1 MCLSEVP
8 PALVLKPPIKDFQMY
23 FYVDETGH
31 TGPNLFDQ
39 TQPVLSYGVLSSPH
53 DLDKEAEKEL
63 AALRKDLRVPRL
75 HAAEMGIHRLGE
87 VVDTLLVLQKKL
99 RIRFDIYQVVKRD
112 HAIISFFDQVFDQ
125 GMNPAVGWTAYW
137 TPLRYPLLLS
147 LANLFDKELAEKA
160 WRARLE
166 QHDGRSELL
175 FREVSHTLLKRCVR
189 LHDAR
194 TRELISDALNWA
206 ANNFTELGY
215 NCKTNKDRLRIMPNM
230 VGFQSVL
237 HGICTRLGAPN
248 RRAEIIVDQQSQFN
262 TTQRELSEFYRQIRE
277 QPFAIGPGL
286 PVMDMRNMPAQ
297 PLVFQ
302 SGTRSAGLELVD
314 VYLWVYKRLMEG
326 KDLTKPLLRLVYT
339 NRNTALT
346 SSLSLNS
353 VSQQFQ
359 AFMETL
365 PEPSVEEL
373 AKARDIFAPDEAR
386 RLKHRVPGLN
396 RP

>member
-1 MCLSEVP
+1 
-8 PALVLKPPIKDFQMY
+8 
-23 FYVDETGH
+23 
-31 TGPNLFDQ
+31 
-39 TQPVLSYGVLSSPH
+39 
-53 DLDKEAEKEL
+53 
-63 AALRKDLRVPRL
+63 
-75 HAAEMGIHRLGE
+75 
-87 VVDTLLVLQKKL
+87 
-99 RIRFDIYQVVKRD
+99 
-112 HAIISFFDQVFDQ
+112 
-125 GMNPAVGWTAYW
+125 
-137 TPLRYPLLLS
+137 
-147 LANLFDKELAEKA
+147 
-160 WRARLE
+160 
-166 QHDGRSELL
+166 
-175 FREVSHTLLKRCVR
+175 
-189 LHDAR
+189 
-194 TRELISDALNWA
+194 
-206 ANNFTELGY
+206 
-215 NCKTNKDRLRIMPNM
+215 MPNM

>member
-1 MCLSEVP
+1 
-8 PALVLKPPIKDFQMY
+8 MY

-31 TGPNLFDQ
+31 TGPNLFDP
-39 TQPVLSYGVLSSPH
+39 TQPILSYGVLSSS
-53 DLDKEAEKEL
+53 DNLDKQAEKEL
-63 AALRKDLRVPRL
+63 AVLRKTLRVPRL
-75 HAAEMGIHRLGE
+75 HAAELGIHRLAD
-87 VVDTLLVLQKKL
+87 VIDTLLMLQKKY

-147 LANLFDKELAEKA
+147 LANLFDEELAEKA

-166 QHDGRSELL
+166 AHDIRSELM
-175 FREVSHTLLKRCVR
+175 FREVCNTLLQRCA
-189 LHDAR
+189 LLYDAR
-194 TRELISDALNWA
+194 TRELITDGLNWA
-206 ANNFTELGY
+206 ANNFARLGF

-237 HGICTRLGAPN
+237 HGICYRLGRPN

-286 PVMDMRNMPAQ
+286 PVMDMSNMPEQ

-302 SGTRSAGLELVD
+302 SGHASAGLELVD
-314 VYLWVYKRLMEG
+314 IYLWVYKRLMEG

-346 SSLSLNS
+346 SSVSLNS
-353 VSQQFQ
+353 ISQQFQ
-359 AFMETL
+359 VVMETL

-386 RLKHRVPGLN
+386 RLKHRMPGLN

>member
-1 MCLSEVP
+1 MG
-8 PALVLKPPIKDFQMY
+8 ADMH

-39 TQPVLSYGVLSSPH
+39 TQPVLSYGVLSSP
-53 DLDKEAEKEL
+53 DNLDKEAEKEL
-63 AALRKDLRVPRL
+63 VALRKELRVPRI
-75 HAAEMGIHRLGE
+75 HAAELGMHRLGD
-87 VVDTLLVLQKKL
+87 VINTLLILQKKH

-125 GMNPAVGWTAYW
+125 GMNPAVSWTAYW

-147 LANLFDKELAEKA
+147 LANLFDEELAEKA

-166 QHDGRSELL
+166 AHDARSELL
-175 FREVSHTLLKRCVR
+175 FCEVCHTLLQRCVR

-194 TRELISDALNWA
+194 TRELITDALNWA
-206 ANNFTELGY
+206 ANNFPQLGY
-215 NCKTNKDRLRIMPNM
+215 NCKTNKDRLQIMPNM

-237 HGICTRLGAPN
+237 HGICSRLGAPN

-277 QPFAIGPGL
+277 QPWAIGPGL
-286 PVMDMRNMPAQ
+286 PVMDMSNMPAQ

-314 VYLWVYKRLMEG
+314 VYLWIYKRLMED
-326 KDLTKPLLRLVYT
+326 KELTKPLQRLVYT
-339 NRNTALT
+339 NRNTTLT
-346 SSLSLNS
+346 SSVSLNS
-353 VSQQFQ
+353 ISTQFQ
-359 AFMETL
+359 ALMRTL
-365 PEPSVEEL
+365 PEPSPAEL
-373 AKARDIFAPDEAR
+373 ARAREVFAPDEAR
-386 RLKHRVPGLN
+386 RLKHRMPGLS

>member
-1 MCLSEVP
+1 MH
-8 PALVLKPPIKDFQMY
+8 

-39 TQPVLSYGVLSSPH
+39 MQPVLSYGVLSSPE
-53 DLDKEAEKEL
+53 DLDKVAEKEL
-63 AALRKDLRVPRL
+63 AALRKALRVPRL
-75 HAAEMGIHRLGE
+75 HAAELGMHRLGDL
-87 VVDTLLVLQKKL
+87 VDTLLVLQKKH

-125 GMNPAVGWTAYW
+125 GMNPAVSWTSYW
-137 TPLRYPLLLS
+137 TPMRYPLLLS
-147 LANLFDKELAEKA
+147 LANLFDDDLAEKA

-166 QHDGRSELL
+166 AHDTRSELL
-175 FREVSHTLLKRCVR
+175 FGEVCNALLQRCVR
-189 LHDAR
+189 LRDAR
-194 TRELISDALNWA
+194 TRELITDALNWA
-206 ANNFTELGY
+206 ANNFAQLGY
-215 NCKTNKDRLRIMPNM
+215 NCKTNKDKLRIMPNM

-237 HGICTRLGAPN
+237 HGICKRLGGPN

-286 PVMDMRNMPAQ
+286 PVMDMTNMPEQ

-302 SGTRSAGLELVD
+302 SGTARAGLELVD
-314 VYLWVYKRLMEG
+314 VYLWVYKRLMEN
-326 KDLTKPLLRLVYT
+326 KELTKPLQRLVYT

-353 VSQQFQ
+353 ISTQFQ
-359 AFMETL
+359 ALMKTL
-365 PEPSVEEL
+365 PEPSPAEL
-373 AKARDIFAPDEAR
+373 ARAREVFAPDEAR
-386 RLKHRVPGLN
+386 RLKHRMPGLS

>member
-1 MCLSEVP
+1 MH
-8 PALVLKPPIKDFQMY
+8 

-39 TQPVLSYGVLSSPH
+39 TQPVLSYGVLSSPE
-53 DLDKEAEKEL
+53 DLDKVAEKEL
-63 AALRKDLRVPRL
+63 AALRKALRVPRL
-75 HAAEMGIHRLGE
+75 HAAELGMHRLGD
-87 VVDTLLVLQKKL
+87 VVDTLLVLQKKH

-125 GMNPAVGWTAYW
+125 GMNPAVSWTAYW

-147 LANLFDKELAEKA
+147 LANLFDEELAEKA

-166 QHDGRSELL
+166 AHDGRSELL
-175 FREVSHTLLKRCVR
+175 FREVCNTLLQRCVR

-194 TRELISDALNWA
+194 TRELLSDALNWA
-206 ANNFTELGY
+206 VNNFAQLGY

-230 VGFQSVL
+230 IGFQSVL
-237 HGICTRLGAPN
+237 HGICKRLGGPN

-286 PVMDMRNMPAQ
+286 PVMDMTNMPEQ
-297 PLVFQ
+297 PLAFL
-302 SGTRSAGLELVD
+302 SGTASAGLELVD
-314 VYLWVYKRLMEG
+314 VYLWVYKRLMED
-326 KDLTKPLLRLVYT
+326 KELTKPLQRLVYT
-339 NRNTALT
+339 NRNTALI

-353 VSQQFQ
+353 ISTQFQ
-359 AFMETL
+359 ALMKTL
-365 PEPSVEEL
+365 PEPSADQL
-373 AKARDIFAPDEAR
+373 ARAREIFAPDEAR
-386 RLKHRVPGLN
+386 RLKHRMPGLN